1 MKKTKSKVLFDVKKR
16 RVLVQDLEE
25 IDYSDVV
32 EAAIEQLQ
40 SGLHLE
46 LSEPRSHF
54 VRTICDREKLVR
66 EKVVACIMSMILT

>member
-1 MKKTKSKVLFDVKKR
+1 MKTKSKVPFDAKKR

-25 IDYSDVV
+25 IDYSNVV

-46 LSEPRSHF
+46 LFGPRSHF
-54 VRTICDREKLVR
+54 V
-66 EKVVACIMSMILT
+66 